1 MSDETSTGCCGPG
14 CCEGQVGGEQASA
27 GRAGPG
33 RADGERAGAGRAG
46 GEQTSAGQADAGR
59 VGGDEVWVPDACT
72 LPTADR
78 AGRVAEFD
86 GLFSATVR
94 AAERTG
100 PTRLRLELEP
110 SPEAAAR
117 AAGLA
122 AAETRCCSFF
132 TFTLTAAGGALSLDV
147 AVPDSQVAVLDAL
160 ADRALAAA
168 GSGPA

>member
-1 MSDETSTGCCGPG
+1 MSDEGT
-14 CCEGQVGGEQASA
+14 
-27 GRAGPG
+27 
-33 RADGERAGAGRAG
+33 
-46 GEQTSAGQADAGR
+46 
-59 VGGDEVWVPDACT
+59 WVPDACT

-122 AAETRCCSFF
+122 AAETQCCSFF

-147 AVPDSQVAVLDAL
+147 AVPDGQVAVLDAL

-168 GSGPA
+168 GPA